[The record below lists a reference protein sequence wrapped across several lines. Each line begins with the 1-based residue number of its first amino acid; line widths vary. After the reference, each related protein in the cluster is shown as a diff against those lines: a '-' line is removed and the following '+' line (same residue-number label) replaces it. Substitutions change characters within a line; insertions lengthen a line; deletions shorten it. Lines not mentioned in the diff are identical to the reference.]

1 MLADSSFQD
10 LVSASTTQLANH
22 AFKFK
27 HLVQVEPAASLSN
40 ATFLHV
46 CSELG
51 LERGVSE
58 ETEERAVVIDIEL
71 VGDDFVL
78 LFICLFLLDGLNVEH
93 VESCGHGDRVVDVV
107 TDGCWISFGVG
118 AIQILV
124 HDSEVVKLSD
134 SALGAAA
141 KFENIEFQKTW

>member
-10 LVSASTTQLANH
+10 LVSASTTQLTYH

-27 HLVQVEPAASLSN
+27 HLVQVEPAAGLSN

-46 CSELG
+46 CSKLG

-78 LFICLFLLDGLNVEH
+78 LHI
-93 VESCGHGDRVVDVV
+93 
-107 TDGCWISFGVG
+107 
-118 AIQILV
+118 
-124 HDSEVVKLSD
+124 
-134 SALGAAA
+134 
-141 KFENIEFQKTW
+141 